1 MINAKIKIFSSEYA
15 VYLESDLNKF
25 LETIDIRQVIK
36 TEHSASAGTLGYRY
50 TAIIYYVEKEDIRD
64 MKIDK
69 IIEI

>member
-1 MINAKIKIFSSEYA
+1 MINAKVKVFVSEYSQH
-15 VYLESDLNKF
+15 LESDVNSF
-25 LETIDIRQVIK
+25 LQTIDIRQIIK
-36 TEHSASAGTLGYRY
+36 TEHSTAAAQMGYRY